1 MARPFPLVLF
11 ALFESCWLASTVV
24 RSPPL
29 RYTTFILALSI
40 AAYLPFT
47 TTGDPVSDYF
57 IGSVLFT
64 HLFTIADYA
73 LITDVHRELRI
84 TGQTQHP
91 IPESA
96 PFVQRLKWGVR
107 LCLATRGV
115 RWEHEPRE
123 VLRARMA
130 SPGTTRWRF
139 VLRQMMMLGYYL
151 LLQDIASIYNR
162 ASPVHHAGGPPLDSR
177 PFPWRVVDLF
187 FFAVINFGGQNLLH
201 TVYSIIS
208 VGLGFSDPQD
218 WVNVFGYR
226 GDAYTLRRFW
236 GRTWHQF
243 LRRWVLTHGKF
254 LARTLGLRKGTNA
267 SAYTQLYTAFLLSA
281 LLHVLSDYM
290 VHRSLAPWA
299 SGSLRFFLLQ
309 PLAITVEDF
318 VLFVGRKMGLGR
330 EGKRD
335 IRLLGG
341 WISMVRVLGYV
352 WVTGWFVCTY
362 SRWWSPMIRG
372 GMVEKTLN
380 LKWSVV
386 LGVWKGE
393 WRQGR

>member
-1 MARPFPLVLF
+1 MTHPFASVLF
-11 ALFESCWLASTVV
+11 VLFESYWLASTIV

-40 AAYLPFT
+40 AFYLPFT

-73 LITDVHRELRI
+73 LITDIHSELRI
-84 TGQTQHP
+84 TGQHVQQHP

-96 PFVQRLKWGVR
+96 PFVQRLKWGAR

-115 RWEHEPRE
+115 GWEHEPRG
-123 VLRARMA
+123 V
-130 SPGTTRWRF
+130 
-139 VLRQMMMLGYYL
+139 YYL
-151 LLQDIASIYNR
+151 LLQGIASIYNR
-162 ASPVHHAGGPPLDSR
+162 ASPVHHAGGPPLGSR

-187 FFAVINFGGQNLLH
+187 FFAVINFAGQNVLH
-201 TVYSIIS
+201 TVYSIVS
-208 VGLGFSDPQD
+208 VGLGFSEPQD
-218 WVNVFGYR
+218 WVNVFGYW

-243 LRRWVLTHGKF
+243 LRRWVSTHGKF

-267 SAYTQLYTAFLLSA
+267 SAYTQLYIAFLLSA
-281 LLHVLSDYM
+281 LLHVVSDYM
-290 VHRSLAPWA
+290 MHRSFAA
-299 SGSLRFFLLQ
+299 SGSLKFFLLQ

-318 VLFVGRKMGLGR
+318 VLFVGRKLGLR
-330 EGKRD
+330 
-335 IRLLGG
+335 
-341 WISMVRVLGYV
+341 MLGYV

-362 SRWWSPMIRG
+362 SGWWGPVIQG
-372 GMVEKTLN
+372 GMVEKGLN
-380 LKWSVV
+380 LRWSVV
-386 LGVWKGE
+386 ELLGVWKGE
-393 WRQGR
+393 WRRGM